1 MAYQKAI
8 LKNGTR
14 VVLVPHR
21 DTAAATLLVLYE
33 VGSRYETAKLNG
45 AAHFIE
51 HMMFKGT
58 TKRPNTMTISRDL
71 DSVGADYNAFTG
83 KDYTGYYIRLQ
94 ADKLPLAVDMLDD
107 MVHHSLYREK
117 DIVSERKVIHE
128 EIHMYD
134 DNPMMLVDDLLEE
147 EVFRGSTL
155 GWRISGTD
163 ATMNG
168 INRAPMLAFR
178 NAFYVPA
185 RTVVAVAGRFDEK
198 EVLKML
204 EASFGRGAK
213 KREPKSFPK
222 FSVAKAGYRGV
233 RVRLHHK
240 ETEQVQVALGWP
252 AYGLADSRLASLS
265 LMSIILGGTM
275 SSRLFLS
282 VREKEG
288 LAYFIRSSMGAYQ
301 DVGTFSIQA
310 GLAKAPVHKALGIIM
325 RETAKL
331 KSTLVTTEELTRAKE
346 YVKGKMLLNL
356 EESSNLA
363 EWYAKQELLQRK
375 VASPEEKLARIFAVT
390 REDIRRVAQDILK
403 PSRMTLVAIGPYS
416 EKDKPAFAKHAAAL

>member
-1 MAYQKAI
+1 MTYRKHV

-14 VVLVPHR
+14 VVLVPHG
-21 DTAAATLLVLYE
+21 DTAAATILVLYE
-33 VGSRYETAKLNG
+33 VGSRYETKSLNG

-58 TKRPNTMTISRDL
+58 TKRPDTMTISRDL

-83 KDYTGYYIRLQ
+83 KDHTGYYIRLQ

-107 MVHHSLYREK
+107 MVHRSLYREK
-117 DIVSERKVIHE
+117 DISSERKVIHE

-147 EVFRGSTL
+147 EMFRGSTL
-155 GWRISGTD
+155 GWRISGSD

-168 INRAPMLAFR
+168 IKRTPMLAFR

-198 EVLKML
+198 EVIAML
-204 EASFGRGAK
+204 EATFGSRPK

-222 FSVAKAGYRGV
+222 FFVSKAGYRGP
-233 RVRLHHK
+233 RIRLHRK

-252 AYGLADSRLASLS
+252 SYGLGDARLAAQSVL
-265 LMSIILGGTM
+265 SIILGGTM

-288 LAYFIRSSMGAYQ
+288 LAYFIRSSANPYQ
-301 DVGTFSIQA
+301 DVGSFSIQA
-310 GLAKAPVHKALGIIM
+310 GLAKAPVHKALDIIM
-325 RETAKL
+325 RETMKMK
-331 KSTLVTTEELTRAKE
+331 KSLVTNEELTRAKD
-346 YVKGKMLLNL
+346 YVKGKMLLGL
-356 EESSNLA
+356 EESSHLA

-375 VASPEEKLARIFAVT
+375 VATPEEKLARIFAVT
-390 REDIRRVAQDILK
+390 REDVRRVAEDIFR
-403 PSRMTLVAIGPYS
+403 PARVSLVAIGPYD
-416 EKDKPAFAKHAAAL
+416 EGDTAAFKKHTFAV